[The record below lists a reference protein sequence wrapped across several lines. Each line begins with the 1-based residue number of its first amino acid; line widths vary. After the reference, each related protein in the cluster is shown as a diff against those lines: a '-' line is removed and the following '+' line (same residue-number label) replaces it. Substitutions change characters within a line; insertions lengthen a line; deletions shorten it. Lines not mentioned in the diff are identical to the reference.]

1 MRLPQF
7 LHEIVFATAVLD
19 ASERQWDWP
28 DDLQVRVGQ
37 PDTAKAE
44 EAVLIVVDLDPD
56 RAEDEARRIRD
67 VPLDSTVVILV
78 EPSPEQVPVGT
89 VVDVL
94 VAGGVQ
100 ALHALPLTEDGL
112 GTVIAGRRS
121 SGEAAA
127 IAPYL
132 APRRELHV
140 TPGAAVLRIMAE
152 RVVEGA
158 GWRALEVAV
167 GRERQA
173 RLAADRERDEAR
185 TAAAAAR
192 QQLSNLRAI
201 HDRQIADLKAK
212 LAAAD
217 AKVQRIRASTSYR
230 LARAVSS
237 PARLLKARSTKT
249 TPHSDKRSAANS
261 NGSDR
266 ASGHA

>member
-19 ASERQWDWP
+19 ATERRWDWP
-28 DDLQVRVGQ
+28 DDLQVRAGQ
-37 PDTAKAE
+37 PDMAKAE
-44 EAVLIVVDLDPD
+44 EAVLMVVDLDPD
-56 RAEDEARRIRD
+56 RAADEAQRLRG
-67 VPLDSTVVILV
+67 VPLDATVVILV
-78 EPSPEQVPVGT
+78 APSPEQVPVGT
-89 VVDVL
+89 LVDIL

-100 ALHALPLTEDGL
+100 ALHALPVTEDDL

-121 SGEAAA
+121 LGEAAS

-132 APRRELHV
+132 DPRRELHV
-140 TPGAAVLRIMAE
+140 TPGAALLRIMAE
-152 RVVEGA
+152 RVLEGA

-185 TAAAAAR
+185 AAAAAAR

-201 HDRQIADLKAK
+201 HERQTADLKAK

-217 AKVQRIRASTSYR
+217 ARVQRIMASTPYR

-237 PARLLKARSTKT
+237 PVRMLKSRST
-249 TPHSDKRSAANS
+249 SR
-261 NGSDR
+261 
-266 ASGHA
+266 

>member
-1 MRLPQF
+1 M
-7 LHEIVFATAVLD
+7 
-19 ASERQWDWP
+19 
-28 DDLQVRVGQ
+28 
-37 PDTAKAE
+37 
-44 EAVLIVVDLDPD
+44 
-56 RAEDEARRIRD
+56 
-67 VPLDSTVVILV
+67 VILV

-89 VVDVL
+89 VVDIL

-121 SGEAAA
+121 IGEAAA

-132 APRRELHV
+132 APRRELHI
-140 TPGAAVLRIMAE
+140 TPGAALLRIMAE
-152 RVVEGA
+152 RVLEGA

-185 TAAAAAR
+185 AAAAAAR

-201 HDRQIADLKAK
+201 HDRQTADLRAK

-217 AKVQRIRASTSYR
+217 ARVQRILASTPYR

-237 PARLLKARSTKT
+237 PVRVLKSRS
-249 TPHSDKRSAANS
+249 PSR
-261 NGSDR
+261 
-266 ASGHA
+266 